1 MKGLTSKEHLFLRVL
16 SVVAFINIV
25 TFYVA
30 SLNMQSFIANFFE
43 NVAAITVLTLF
54 VLTVNLVFWWRYM
67 RRRDNLRFWK
77 PQKPLTED
85 VS

>member
-16 SVVAFINIV
+16 SVVALINSIC
-25 TFYVA
+25 FYVA
-30 SLNMQSFIANFFE
+30 SRNMQTFVANFFE
-43 NVAAITVLTLF
+43 DVAWITALTFF
-54 VLTVNLVFWWRYM
+54 VELVQLEFWWRYL

-77 PQKPLTED
+77 PQKPLTEE